1 MQPTEALLET
11 IRAMDGALVTFRQ
24 VSDQALEELSTPV
37 RTILAEQLSTQLAR
51 VERSGPRI

>member
-11 IRAMDGALVTFRQ
+11 IRAMDGALATFRQ
-24 VSDQALEELSTPV
+24 VPDQALEELSTPV
-37 RTILAEQLSTQLAR
+37 RTILAEQLSNQLAR